1 MSFDDVA
8 LQVRLAFHQ
17 KLGGIADK
25 YNVSLADL
33 KKWNKIKGSKIV
45 PGQSLKIHSK
55 VKMTVIVENDES
67 ENTANNKAT
76 KEVTPQQEEERTEA
90 TANSEA
96 STNVTPKK
104 EAAPQYKYYT
114 VQPGDTLY
122 KIAAKYDGVSIEQ
135 IKKLNSGLKE
145 NKLAVGQKIKIKQ
158 IG

>member
-1 MSFDDVA
+1 MKKGES
-8 LQVRLAFHQ
+8 
-17 KLGGIADK
+17 LGGIADK
-25 YNVSLADL
+25 YNVSLAEL

-45 PGQSLKIHSK
+45 PGQTLKIHSK
-55 VKMTVIVENDES
+55 VKKTIVVENNES
-67 ENTANNKAT
+67 ENTANNKAP
-76 KEVTPQQEEERTEA
+76 KEVTPQQEEERTES
-90 TANSEA
+90 TANSDTTKPVNNE
-96 STNVTPKK
+96 TKPKK